1 MYGLVTISLA
11 ALIASTTCWGAPSG
25 GIAIP
30 PTILAFGVGWNCGS
44 VGDTPPEL
52 FGAGCGVVEVCPNAT
67 AGSSKQ
73 QATTNT
79 ASKSG
84 LSARFGKFSFVRLPG

>member
-1 MYGLVTISLA
+1 MYGFVTIWLA
-11 ALIASTTCWGAPSG
+11 ALMASTTCCGAPIG

-30 PTILAFGVGWNCGS
+30 LTIRAFGVGWNCGS
-44 VGDTPPEL
+44 LGDTPPEV
-52 FGAGCGVVEVCPNAT
+52 FGCCDGVVEVCPNEA
-67 AGSSKQ
+67 AGSNAQ
-73 QATTNT
+73 QARTSS